1 MEQKKPTEIFKKYY
15 EEWENNPD
23 RMKNG
28 YEYERTYTEMMQNI
42 EREVFQTSVE
52 KETENTSRKKKSK
65 QVLERYK

>member
-15 EEWENNPD
+15 KEWENNPD

-52 KETENTSRKKKSK
+52 KETENTSRKCIC
-65 QVLERYK
+65 Y